1 MSYQCWEFALVRVFT
16 ELKSHCEKY
25 ESDPLIY
32 ALARSCGCTSLDET
46 ALRAATAGHCRRIS
60 EVMVCNAT
68 HIVTS
73 RD

>member
-1 MSYQCWEFALVRVFT
+1 MLGICCVSCFIA
-16 ELKSHCEKY
+16 ELKSHYEKF
-25 ESDPLIY
+25 ECDPLTY
-32 ALARSCGCTSLDET
+32 ASARSCGCTSPDKT